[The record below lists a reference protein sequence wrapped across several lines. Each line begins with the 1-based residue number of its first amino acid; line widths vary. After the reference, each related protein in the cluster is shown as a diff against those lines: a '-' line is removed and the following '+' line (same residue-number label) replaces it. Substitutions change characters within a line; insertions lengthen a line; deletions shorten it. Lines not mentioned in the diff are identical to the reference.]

1 MNKALH
7 ALVYVFVVL
16 AAAALWF
23 EMQLSA
29 KRGELGARN
38 RLLEDSIIKISKTI
52 EAKGPEKTAGLEIKK
67 DSDPVEARLVDSPN
81 TENVL
86 DEYKSEL
93 EQANLESMNWG
104 AAQQDTL
111 KYKAFREDPMNE
123 GKYVMDGDKPET
135 RGSEADKLLE
145 QLVEGSKAQQARLNT
160 TRYEMVMLRGKLES
174 VVGELNALKPVAR
187 QDKVTIEEKQ
197 EIITQLESE
206 KGQLENQ
213 ITKYKGQ
220 VDELNTQVTSLQD
233 EINTAKDETEMV
245 REDLVKAQKQIDE
258 LKKLVQESFQSRGAS
273 MAAAS
278 SSAITSLSAGEK
290 GKIVDADNENM
301 FAIVQF
307 TEEALDEM
315 KGGDSN
321 RPLPFL
327 ELGIRRAGFEGPAGE
342 FVGRVRLRQ
351 EVKGSRYVICDIL
364 AAWEQDK
371 AQVNDVVFAD

>member
-23 EMQLSA
+23 EMQLNA

-38 RLLEDSIIKISKTI
+38 RLLEDSLVKLSKTI
-52 EAKGPEKTAGLEIKK
+52 EAKGPEKVAGVEIKK

-81 TENVL
+81 TDNVL

-93 EQANLESMNWG
+93 EQANLPTMDWNSS
-104 AAQQDTL
+104 QQDTL
-111 KYKAFREDPMNE
+111 KYKAFREDPLNE
-123 GKYVMDGDKPET
+123 GKYVMDGDKPDT
-135 RGSEADKLLE
+135 RGSEAEKILD
-145 QLVEGSKAQQARLNT
+145 QLVEGSKTQLARLNT
-160 TRYEMVMLRGKLES
+160 TRYELVMLRGKLES
-174 VVGELNALKPVAR
+174 VVSELNALKPIAR

-197 EIITQLESE
+197 EIIGQLESE

-220 VDELNTQVTSLQD
+220 VDELNTQITSLQD

-245 REDLVKAQKQIDE
+245 REDLAKAQKQIDE
-258 LKKLVQESFQSRGAS
+258 LKTLVQTSFQSRGAS

-278 SSAITSLSAGEK
+278 SAITSLSAGVK
-290 GKIVDADNENM
+290 GKLVEVDNENM

-307 TEEALDEM
+307 TQDALDEM
-315 KGGDSN
+315 KGGDAN
-321 RPLPFL
+321 RSLPFL
-327 ELGIRRAGFEGPAGE
+327 ELGIRRDGFEGPAGE
-342 FVGRVRLRQ
+342 FVGRVRVRQ
-351 EVKGSRYVICDIL
+351 EVKGSRYVVCDLL

-371 AQVNDVVFAD
+371 AKVNDVVFAD